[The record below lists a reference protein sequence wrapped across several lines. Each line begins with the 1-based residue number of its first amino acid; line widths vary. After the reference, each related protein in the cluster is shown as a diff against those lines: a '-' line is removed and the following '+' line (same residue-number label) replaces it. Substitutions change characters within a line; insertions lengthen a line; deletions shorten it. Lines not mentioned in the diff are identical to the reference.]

1 MSTGQTRA
9 EQAARTRSALIT
21 AARRLFATQGYAETG
36 TEDIVT
42 AAGIGTR
49 GALYHHFADK
59 QELFKAVFEAVQDD
73 LVAQSPHEQPG
84 PITLDSLRAG
94 LHGYLEAAAQHLD
107 IQQIILI
114 DGPAVLGW
122 EQWRA
127 LEERY
132 GLGEIRAQLEQAMAN
147 QSIRNTPLD
156 PLAHLLLAVVNESAL
171 YVANA
176 ADPRQASTQARTA
189 LDRLL
194 DGLNPD

>member
-1 MSTGQTRA
+1 MSTGQARA
-9 EQAARTRSALIT
+9 EQAARTRSALIK

-42 AAGIGTR
+42 AAGVGTR

-73 LVAQSPHEQPG
+73 LVTQSPKQQPG
-84 PITLDSLRAG
+84 PATRDSLRAG
-94 LHGYLEAAAQHLD
+94 LLGYLEAAAQNLEV
-107 IQQIILI
+107 QQIVLI

-132 GLGEIRAQLEQAMAN
+132 GLGAIRAQLEQAIAN

-176 ADPRQASTQARTA
+176 ADPKQASTQARIS

-194 DGLNPD
+194 DGLNPN